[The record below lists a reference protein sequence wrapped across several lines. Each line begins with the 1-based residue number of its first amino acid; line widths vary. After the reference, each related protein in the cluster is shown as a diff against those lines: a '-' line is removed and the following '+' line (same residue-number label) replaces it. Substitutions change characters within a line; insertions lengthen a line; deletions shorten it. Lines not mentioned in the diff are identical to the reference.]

1 MLFSASVLG
10 AESSANSYSIIEVAK
25 TNGLDP
31 YKFLTTIFTYLPS
44 QDLIKNP
51 EIIDGF
57 LTWSEFVQSSK
68 ANNLKIVREP
78 YQNFQRFKVQR
89 DQHAFIINTIIYL
102 SDKFEIAQITLNN
115 FLI

>member
-1 MLFSASVLG
+1 MFSASVLG

-31 YKFLTTIFTYLPS
+31 YKFLTTIFTYLPN

>member
-1 MLFSASVLG
+1 MDWIHI
-10 AESSANSYSIIEVAK
+10 N
-25 TNGLDP
+25 
-31 YKFLTTIFTYLPS
+31 FLTTIFTYLPS

-68 ANNLKIVREP
+68 ANNLKNSTRAVP
-78 YQNFQRFKVQR
+78 KNFQRFKVQR

-102 SDKFEIAQITLNN
+102 SDKFEIAQITSSTT
-115 FLI
+115 F